1 MSDEASG
8 RLDMLGLERA
18 KRALDVLFAQVQV
31 EGDRYVDSFVDGMAP
46 FHEVVVSSPYRGEG
60 FVASSTGIAWSRR

>member
-1 MSDEASG
+1 MGNETSG

-18 KRALDVLFAQVQV
+18 QRALDVLFAQVQI
-31 EGDRYVDSFVDGMAP
+31 EGNRYVDSFIDGMAP

-60 FVASSTGIAWSRR
+60 FVASSTWIAWSRR